1 MANWETEVFFE
12 NDLLIAERLRF
23 DPCFFPIESSSSST
37 AGGVLM
43 SMDLG
48 EGEWPSG
55 MFGWNVWLCVG
66 VECCEDTDDTADSVS
81 STLGKTHFS

>member
-1 MANWETEVFFE
+1 
-12 NDLLIAERLRF
+12 
-23 DPCFFPIESSSSST
+23 
-37 AGGVLM
+37 
-43 SMDLG
+43 MDLG

-81 STLGKTHFS
+81 STLGKTHVS